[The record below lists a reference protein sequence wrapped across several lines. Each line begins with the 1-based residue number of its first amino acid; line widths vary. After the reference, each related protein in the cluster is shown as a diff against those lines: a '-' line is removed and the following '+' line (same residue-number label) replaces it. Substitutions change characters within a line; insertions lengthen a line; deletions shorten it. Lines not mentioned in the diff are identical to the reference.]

1 MKQISGGL
9 MLAFFRTRRTYVF
22 PLVRAGR
29 MEAQP

>member
-1 MKQISGGL
+1 MKQISAGL
-9 MLAFFRTRRTYVF
+9 MLAFLRARCTYVF